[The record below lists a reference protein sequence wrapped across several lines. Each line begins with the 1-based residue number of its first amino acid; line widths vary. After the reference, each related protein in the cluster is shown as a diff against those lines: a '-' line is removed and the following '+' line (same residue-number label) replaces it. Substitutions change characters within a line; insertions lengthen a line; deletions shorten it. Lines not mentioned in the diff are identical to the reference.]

1 VAEHKESDLMK
12 DLIVPVDGSPKSWSA
27 FDVALSLARRCDAAI
42 GLIEV
47 VFAPADVLPAQT
59 RLHDRLAEYGRLDVN
74 VTIDVRLG
82 IGDVAGEIA
91 QVLELHPGS
100 VVVMASHGKGRSAAI
115 VGSVTEDVLQRSF
128 GPILLVG
135 PKVEVDDFSGP
146 VVVTVDGSDESEAAL
161 PLAAAW
167 ATELR
172 STPWIVNVA
181 GPIRQPPDADL
192 LDTAYTSRLASDLR
206 MLSGH
211 QVQFDE
217 LHDSHPVAAVVDFA
231 TRLSASL
238 IVASSHGRSGWS
250 RLTMGSVT
258 AGFVR
263 NTTCPVLVIRLP
275 RPPARLDDVERRSA
289 WSY

>member
-1 VAEHKESDLMK
+1 VK
-12 DLIVPVDGSPKSWSA
+12 DLIVPVDGSPESWSA
-27 FDVALSLARRCDAAI
+27 FDVALALGRRCDAAI
-42 GLIEV
+42 RLVEV

-59 RLHDRLAEYGRLDVN
+59 RVNDRIARYGRLD
-74 VTIDVRLG
+74 IDVKTDVR
-82 IGDVAGEIA
+82 IGVDGVASEVGHL
-91 QVLELHPGS
+91 LELQPGS
-100 VVVMASHGKGRSAAI
+100 IVVMASHGKGRSAAI
-115 VGSVTEDVLQRSF
+115 VGSVTEDVLQRTF
-128 GPILLVG
+128 GPIVLVG

-181 GPIRQPPDADL
+181 GPLRQTADADL
-192 LDTAYTSRLASDLR
+192 LDTAYTSRLASDLQ

-211 QVQFDE
+211 PVQFDE
-217 LHDSHPVAAVVDFA
+217 LHDIHPVDAVTDYA

-250 RLTMGSVT
+250 RLAMGSVT
-258 AGFVR
+258 SDFVR
-263 NTTCPVLVIRLP
+263 HATCPVLVIRLP
-275 RPPARLDDVERRSA
+275 RPPARSADVEQWA
-289 WSY
+289 WSF